1 VTDVIDDGAPGTVRS
16 RASGGVAR
24 RIGRVLAGFV
34 VVLIVLI
41 AAWWLY
47 QAWPVALPPS
57 RGELTLIA
65 HRGVHHDF
73 PMEGVEW
80 DTCTAERIY
89 PPTHDFIENTVPSI
103 RAAFDAG
110 ASVVEIDLHVTRD
123 GELAVF
129 HDFMLECRT
138 EATGDVADHTLAE
151 LQNLDVG
158 YGYTADG
165 GATFPLRGSGV
176 GMMPSLDDVL
186 TEFPDQRIML
196 DPKDERSV
204 IAPVLTNQL
213 SELAPR
219 DRARI
224 SLWAER
230 DYDAA
235 LDVPGVERL
244 LAERGSDVMTCAKAY
259 LRRLGIGAL
268 PTECGTAGIA
278 IPAAYLNRIPGWPN
292 RLLRQAHDAGVPIY
306 VETDDADVARDVA
319 RLPIS
324 GILTDRIEQV
334 GPALAA
340 SDRPVSTST
349 AP

>member
-1 VTDVIDDGAPGTVRS
+1 MDVINGASPSTVRS
-16 RASGGVAR
+16 RAGRSVAR
-24 RIGRVLAGFV
+24 RIGRLLAGSAAG
-34 VVLIVLI
+34 LIVLI

-73 PMEGVEW
+73 PMEGLEW

-89 PPTHDFIENTVPSI
+89 PPTHEFIENTVPSI
-103 RAAFDAG
+103 RAAFEAG
-110 ASVVEIDLHVTRD
+110 ASVVEIDIHVTRD

-158 YGYTADG
+158 HGYTADG
-165 GATFPLRGSGV
+165 GVTFPLRGSGV
-176 GMMPSLDDVL
+176 GMMPSLEDVL
-186 TEFPDQRIML
+186 TEFPGQRIML
-196 DPKDERSV
+196 DPKDERSM
-204 IAPVLTNQL
+204 IAPVLANRL
-213 SELAPR
+213 SDLAPE

-230 DYDAA
+230 EYDAE

-244 LAERGSDVMTCAKAY
+244 LSERSSDVMICAKAY
-259 LRRLGIGAL
+259 LRRLGVGAL

-278 IPAAYLNRIPGWPN
+278 IPAAYLDRIPGWPN

-306 VETDDADVARDVA
+306 VETDDAEVARDVA
-319 RLPIS
+319 ELPIR
-324 GILTDRIEQV
+324 GILTDRIELV

-340 SDRPVSTST
+340 SDRPVSAST